1 MGWLYYLCFPS
12 WDSKWGVTNL
22 VIKGGCGSDG
32 LRAMVGRIP
41 ALTTS
46 PGSLSGHFNAAN
58 LFFFLPKGSPL
69 LDLFSTF
76 FFLRLSPEQFCQLC
90 PNKHVSSPETALT

>member
-1 MGWLYYLCFPS
+1 MMWMGWLYYLCFPS

-76 FFLRLSPEQFCQLC
+76 FFYDYLLNNFVNYVPI
-90 PNKHVSSPETALT
+90 NM